1 MMSDIMENQQRVQ
14 MMIQELQMV
23 AQQSAALRN
32 QQREIEVTIEQVDKQ
47 PEDLSLYR
55 QTGAILSEVGDRV
68 ELLSELHETG
78 EKISQ
83 ALEQLAQRE
92 TELRQSY
99 EKMAAE
105 FEGK

>member
-1 MMSDIMENQQRVQ
+1 MENQQRVQ

-55 QTGAILSEVGDRV
+55 QTGAILSEVGDRA

>member
-1 MMSDIMENQQRVQ
+1 MSDIMENQQRVQ

-55 QTGAILSEVGDRV
+55 QTGAILS
-68 ELLSELHETG
+68 
-78 EKISQ
+78 
-83 ALEQLAQRE
+83 
-92 TELRQSY
+92 
-99 EKMAAE
+99 
-105 FEGK
+105 